1 MDRIAKRIL
10 VLDDDPQ
17 IRELLTG
24 YLGDAG
30 FDVQSVGTGAE
41 FTSAVHSNA
50 YDLIIFDLLLPDA
63 DGVTLMVKFRG
74 SYDTPVVILTTKT
87 DEVERIVGLEVG
99 ADDYVS
105 KPFSPREL
113 LARIKSIFRRI
124 ETSSRREHA
133 ERGTHLRV
141 AFADWR
147 FDLTSRRL
155 VHREGTEKRLTNSEF
170 QLLAAFVERPRH
182 VLSRDQLLEFSR
194 KDPDTVFDRSIDY
207 LVLRLRRKLED
218 NPRRPELIK
227 TEHGAGYVFTPE
239 VVRY

>member
-1 MDRIAKRIL
+1 MDKTARRIL

-24 YLGDAG
+24 YLGDSG
-30 FDVQSVGTGAE
+30 FEVDAAGTGAE
-41 FTSAVHSNA
+41 FASAIRSET

-63 DGVTLMVKFRG
+63 DGVDLIRDFR
-74 SYDTPVVILTTKT
+74 SKHDVPIVILTTKSE
-87 DEVERIVGLEVG
+87 EVERIVGLEIG

-113 LARIKSIFRRI
+113 LARIRSIFRRI
-124 ETSSRREHA
+124 EVSSRRA
-133 ERGTHLRV
+133 RAVRGMQRRV
-141 AFADWR
+141 AFADWQ
-147 FDLTSRRL
+147 FDLASRRL
-155 VHREGTEKRLTNSEF
+155 VHREGTEKHLTNSEF

-182 VLSRDQLLEFSR
+182 VLSREQLLEFSR
-194 KDPDTVFDRSIDY
+194 KDPDAVFDRSIDY
-207 LVLRLRRKLED
+207 LVLRLRRKLETD
-218 NPRRPELIK
+218 ARRPELIK